1 MQEENENLYNILSE
15 AKEQNTK
22 ILKMENQVENAELK
36 RNIREINDSI
46 NKIINTIEKKPAKY
60 DKMHNFFNYYLPV
73 TLSILNRYDEIEN
86 QRLVTEDGKKF
97 MKQSEEMIAKINSA
111 FKNQLSNL
119 YQSDMVDTDAEMKVF
134 ETMLKADG
142 YDMNDD
148 FKINK
153 EKGENQN

>member
-1 MQEENENLYNILSE
+1 
-15 AKEQNTK
+15 
-22 ILKMENQVENAELK
+22 MENQVESADLK
-36 RNIREINDSI
+36 KNIREIYDSVS
-46 NKIINTIEKKPAKY
+46 KIISTIEKKPDKY
-60 DKMHNFFNYYLPV
+60 DKMNNFFNYYLPV

-86 QRLVTEDGKKF
+86 QRLVTEDGKNF
-97 MKQSEEMIAKINSA
+97 MKQAEEMIKKINNA

-142 YDMNDD
+142 YDMNED